1 VANFKILQGVFEKQ
15 EIIKH
20 IDVERLIK
28 GKYQDNL
35 EFCQWMKNYFE
46 TNYGGQE
53 YNAKERRQAAKQGTR
68 PAAIG
73 TKSKPESKE
82 SETSKV
88 SAVKAR
94 LTTVTAKPP
103 ASKPSGV
110 ISSSKGDAVVQAE
123 LIRQTERVKELEQQ
137 LGELSVAAQNL
148 EKERNFYFGK
158 LREIE
163 IICQTDEA
171 ATVVAKEQV
180 LAILYVILHH
190 SANTQWLPQI
200 QSR

>member
-1 VANFKILQGVFEKQ
+1 
-15 EIIKH
+15 
-20 IDVERLIK
+20 
-28 GKYQDNL
+28 
-35 EFCQWMKNYFE
+35 
-46 TNYGGQE
+46 
-53 YNAKERRQAAKQGTR
+53 
-68 PAAIG
+68 
-73 TKSKPESKE
+73 
-82 SETSKV
+82 
-88 SAVKAR
+88 
-94 LTTVTAKPP
+94 
-103 ASKPSGV
+103 
-110 ISSSKGDAVVQAE
+110 
-123 LIRQTERVKELEQQ
+123 VKELEQQ